1 MVLLTYYYRIK
12 YGGDELIKSFRL
24 QTQIDSLTFI
34 YPNMVLTNPQTTAFF
49 TDAAQ
54 MALEP
59 CTRLFL
65 ATKGIATVDD
75 LKEFTTSESWKQIL
89 QNANYPPQIAD
100 PDPANPGHLMTLP
113 PFRISAKSLIRLK
126 VTALAVAY
134 YEDTSCPLT
143 APSMQ
148 GEPRLRSFKA
158 QSQWEAI
165 KRI

>member
-1 MVLLTYYYRIK
+1 MV
-12 YGGDELIKSFRL
+12 F
-24 QTQIDSLTFI
+24 
-34 YPNMVLTNPQTTAFF
+34 TNPQTTAFF

-54 MALEP
+54 MALEAR
-59 CTRLFL
+59 TRVFL
-65 ATKGIATVDD
+65 ATEGITTVDD

-89 QNANYPPQIAD
+89 ENAKYPPQIAD
-100 PDPANPGHLMTLP
+100 PANPGQLMAQP